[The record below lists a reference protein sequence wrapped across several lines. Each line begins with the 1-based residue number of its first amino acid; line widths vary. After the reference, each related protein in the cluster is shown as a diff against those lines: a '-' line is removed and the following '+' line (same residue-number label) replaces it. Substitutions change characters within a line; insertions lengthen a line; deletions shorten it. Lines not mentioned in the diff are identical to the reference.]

1 MEHVAPSVRKT
12 AFNCPHC
19 DALAHQS
26 WYLLGARQLQGKKS
40 VLPPVTTNFGLLQ
53 TDFDSIGRTGD
64 LSKNSKWVNAMTK
77 GYPFTEPVR
86 DGVSFPLN
94 LWNVVLSECFH
105 CKKIS
110 IWIHSRL
117 VHPRTGK
124 APPPHPDLPEKI
136 RPDYDEASS
145 ILDESPRGAAALIRL
160 AIQKLCKEIG
170 QPGENLNENIA
181 ALVKSGL
188 DPLVQ
193 QALDA
198 VRVIGNN
205 AVHPGQIDL
214 RDDRATAERLFDLLN
229 VIVER
234 MISVPKHVRE
244 FTRRCPMRN
253 VRGSRSA
260 TRRTRASC
268 PKIQTN
274 SKTRAPVRHRVHLS
288 LSWRA
293 QPSRAWQ
300 RVCVWCF
307 RHQVLVR

>member
-1 MEHVAPSVRKT
+1 MKHVTPSVRKT

-26 WYLLGARQLQGKKS
+26 WYLLGARELQGKKS
-40 VLPPVTTNFGLLQ
+40 ALPPVSTSFGVLQ
-53 TDFDSIGRTGD
+53 TEFDRIGRPD
-64 LSKNSKWVNAMTK
+64 DRSKNSKWVHAMAMEN
-77 GYPFTEPVR
+77 PFTEPAW

-94 LWNVVLSECFH
+94 LWNVILSECFN

-110 IWIHSRL
+110 VWIHSRL
-117 VHPRTGK
+117 VHPRTGD
-124 APPPHPDLPEKI
+124 APPPNPDLPEEI

-145 ILDESPRGAAALIRL
+145 ILDKSPRGAAALIRL
-160 AIQKLCKEIG
+160 GIQKLCKEVG
-170 QPGENLNENIA
+170 QPGKNINEDIA
-181 ALVKSGL
+181 ALVKDGL

-234 MISVPKHVRE
+234 MISVPKHVLEVYEALPDEERK
-244 FTRRCPMRN
+244 
-253 VRGSRSA
+253 
-260 TRRTRASC
+260 
-268 PKIQTN
+268 KIDKRDAKN
-274 SKTRAPVRHRVHLS
+274 KG
-288 LSWRA
+288 
-293 QPSRAWQ
+293 
-300 RVCVWCF
+300 
-307 RHQVLVR
+307 VL